1 VQPPDRSTSVR
12 IAVSLSHI
20 EGLPARPGSSEPA
33 DLLALAAA
41 ADEAGVDQIV
51 LSEHV
56 VLPEVVSGHPG
67 ARPGDPPTR
76 FPFRPAEEYPE
87 PLVALAAIAAATSR
101 ARLSTNVVIAP
112 LRPAVL
118 LAKMAATVDVISGG
132 RLDLGVGVGWQ
143 RDEFAALG
151 VPFEGVGARLED
163 TVRACQVLWRG
174 GPSTFSS
181 DTVSFER
188 IYCSPTPRQP
198 EGIPVWFGGSA
209 RPVVAR
215 RVAELGQGWS
225 PIGNTSPEDVAA
237 GVELIRRR
245 CQEIGRRPDGI
256 DVRCSLPLVTRD
268 DSTGDIIAT
277 VGGAADFVAAGATV
291 VQLPPLTR
299 FVGTAADVGPALT
312 DAVAALRA
320 VPAGTTGLTGP
331 A

>member
-1 VQPPDRSTSVR
+1 VQTPDRPTSVR
-12 IAVSLSHI
+12 LAVTLSHI
-20 EGLPARPGSSEPA
+20 EGLPAGPGRSEPA
-33 DLLALAAA
+33 ELLALAAA
-41 ADEAGVDQIV
+41 ADEAGADQIV

-56 VLPEVVSGHPG
+56 VLPEVVTGHPG
-67 ARPGDPPTR
+67 ARPGDPPAR
-76 FPFRPAEEYPE
+76 FPFRSAEEYPE
-87 PLVALAAIAAATSR
+87 PLVALAAIAAVTSR

-112 LRPAVL
+112 IRPAVL

-151 VPFEGVGARLED
+151 VPYDGVGARLED

-215 RVAELGQGWS
+215 RVAELGHGWS
-225 PIGNTSPEDVAA
+225 AMGNTSPEEVAA
-237 GVELIRRR
+237 GVELIRRHCEKIDR
-245 CQEIGRRPDGI
+245 HPDGI
-256 DVRCSLPLVTRD
+256 DVRCSLPLVTRHD
-268 DSTGDIIAT
+268 RSGDIVAT
-277 VGGAADFVAAGATV
+277 VAGAAEFVAAGATV
-291 VQLPPLTR
+291 VQLPPLAR
-299 FVGTAADVGPALT
+299 FVSTAADVGPALADAV
-312 DAVAALRA
+312 DAVAALR
-320 VPAGTTGLTGP
+320 T
-331 A
+331 

>member
-1 VQPPDRSTSVR
+1 MQPSDGPTPVR
-12 IAVSLSHI
+12 LAATLSHT
-20 EGLPARPGSSEPA
+20 GALPARPGSDEPA
-33 DLLALAAA
+33 RLLDLAVAAE
-41 ADEAGVDQIV
+41 EAGVDQIV

-56 VLPEVVSGHPG
+56 ALPEVVTGHPG

-76 FPFRPAEEYPE
+76 FPFDAAEVYPE
-87 PLVALAAIAAATSR
+87 PLVALAAVAAVTSR

-143 RDEFAALG
+143 QDEFAALG

-163 TVRACQVLWRG
+163 AVGACRELWRG

-188 IYCSPTPRQP
+188 MYCSPTPVQP
-198 EGIPVWFGGSA
+198 GGIPVWFGGSA

-215 RVAELGQGWS
+215 RVAELGHGWS
-225 PIGNTSPEDVAA
+225 AMGGTAPDDVAA
-237 GVELIRRR
+237 GIALVRSACERVGRDPA
-245 CQEIGRRPDGI
+245 EIA
-256 DVRCSLPLVTRD
+256 VRCSLPPVTRAD
-268 DSTGDIIAT
+268 GSGDLLAT
-277 VGGAADFVAAGATV
+277 VRGAAPFVDAGATV

-299 FVGTAADVGPALT
+299 FVATAADVGPALR

-320 VPAGTTGLTGP
+320 
-331 A
+331 